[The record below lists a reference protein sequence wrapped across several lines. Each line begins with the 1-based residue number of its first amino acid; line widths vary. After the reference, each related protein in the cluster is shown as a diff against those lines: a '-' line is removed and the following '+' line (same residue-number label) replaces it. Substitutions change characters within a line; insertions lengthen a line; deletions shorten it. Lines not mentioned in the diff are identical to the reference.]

1 MSRDEFNGWMW
12 EEAQRLLERADR
24 LQRRFFHP
32 LPGSAQS
39 PCWAPPVDVVET
51 PSGVTIVVALPG
63 VAADRIQVRLEADG
77 LRIAGER
84 PLPMGAREGRIHRLE
99 IPFGRFERRIVLPP
113 GAWVLQPM
121 QTVDGCLSIRLQR
134 SPDVL

>member
-32 LPGSAQS
+32 LPGGAQS

-51 PSGVTIVVALPG
+51 AAGVTIVVALPG
-63 VAADRIQVRLEADG
+63 VAADRIQVLLEADA
-77 LRIAGER
+77 LRITGER
-84 PLPMGAREGRIHRLE
+84 PLLAGAREGRIHRLE

-113 GAWVLQPM
+113 GAWVLQPIKA
-121 QTVDGCLSIRLQR
+121 VDGCLSIHLKR
-134 SPDVL
+134 SPDAL

>member
-1 MSRDEFNGWMW
+1 MSRDELNGWMW

-24 LQRRFFHP
+24 LQRRFFYP
-32 LPGSAQS
+32 LPGSAQN
-39 PCWAPPVDVVET
+39 PCWAPPVDMVET
-51 PSGVTIVVALPG
+51 AAGVIIAVALPG

-77 LRIAGER
+77 LRITGER

-113 GAWVLQPM
+113 GTWVLQPIKA
-121 QTVDGCLSIRLQR
+121 VDGCLSIRLKR
-134 SPDVL
+134 SPDAP